1 MADVTTIFTPDAL
14 HKFFFFLSTPDGA
27 FFKSTIEFIIFLLL
41 SYMVISEFLQ
51 TIDENRKKELK
62 YFMVAFVSLLI
73 NSLLQ
78 VIIYAGVLFTE
89 FDIGDLSFFWP
100 VVDRILSLITLV
112 LLVNAFIY
120 PVFRKK
126 IFRFEFDLKLQI
138 LVILIGGIVVEISWI
153 LQSRI
158 SDFLDFWGN
167 YFFVLLQCLIILYAL
182 YELLKHSKDLKYRG
196 NIFLAFWV
204 YMMVPLLHFFNIIL
218 FDNDSIRLRLL
229 EQPFP
234 VIAIFLLTQV
244 TYLKLVDKAYL
255 REKLT
260 ETEEKYKIEKKLS
273 DMKDEFVSVVS
284 HELRTPLTSVKLYL
298 SLLENGKFGELN
310 EKQREALD
318 IVESESDRLSRLI
331 GDILSLSKLE
341 SEKEGLRLDVFD
353 MNDLK
358 NPLYYAAAEEKDIS
372 VSFYMPSR
380 FIVKADKAMITQV
393 FVNLISNAIKFT
405 DKGGSVTVSCED
417 LGREWSLSVADTG
430 KGIAKKEIPKLFD
443 KFYQVEE
450 HMTRT
455 KGGTGL
461 GLSIVKKIVDMHNG
475 RINVDSEIGK
485 GSRFTVYIP
494 KNL

>member
-1 MADVTTIFTPDAL
+1 M
-14 HKFFFFLSTPDGA
+14 
-27 FFKSTIEFIIFLLL
+27 
-41 SYMVISEFLQ
+41 
-51 TIDENRKKELK
+51 
-62 YFMVAFVSLLI
+62 
-73 NSLLQ
+73 
-78 VIIYAGVLFTE
+78 
-89 FDIGDLSFFWP
+89 
-100 VVDRILSLITLV
+100 
-112 LLVNAFIY
+112 
-120 PVFRKK
+120 
-126 IFRFEFDLKLQI
+126 
-138 LVILIGGIVVEISWI
+138 
-153 LQSRI
+153 
-158 SDFLDFWGN
+158 
-167 YFFVLLQCLIILYAL
+167 
-182 YELLKHSKDLKYRG
+182 
-196 NIFLAFWV
+196 
-204 YMMVPLLHFFNIIL
+204 
-218 FDNDSIRLRLL
+218 
-229 EQPFP
+229 
-234 VIAIFLLTQV
+234 
-244 TYLKLVDKAYL
+244 
-255 REKLT
+255 T

-341 SEKEGLRLDVFD
+341 SGKEGLRLDVFD

-494 KNL
+494 KKL